1 MARARVFDDEI
12 RALATEL
19 RTVAGESV
27 WAKDVEE
34 CKQASRQFE
43 PLQIQF
49 HEAVARVLPTLY

>member
-1 MARARVFDDEI
+1 
-12 RALATEL
+12 
-19 RTVAGESV
+19 
-27 WAKDVEE
+27 VEE